1 MITLDAVCSLF
12 HGPLGVS
19 CLDVHPG
26 YCFWLWTH
34 NSCFV
39 QQLGLSLYP
48 IHWVPSYRPLVA
60 SEKPCGEWHWRC
72 DGSWCIVLKIFEV
85 SIFWHQKHKNGI
97 WFKECNREPSRLQQ
111 YNFGHPQ
118 QKMSCDQLNKMLPE
132 RPSLE
137 KNASGDRFLVRDNF
151 DPAHMTGHWP
161 CVKYRHGDATS
172 QKWLSR
178 TKKETPLAPLA
189 KSQSKPSLIPDGI
202 LRLDGNHLWV

>member
-85 SIFWHQKHKNGI
+85 SIFWHQKHKMGYGLRNATANLPAYSNIISDIHNKKCLAISWIRCYLSGPAWKKMHLVTGFWCVIILTLHI
-97 WFKECNREPSRLQQ
+97 WL
-111 YNFGHPQ
+111 
-118 QKMSCDQLNKMLPE
+118 
-132 RPSLE
+132 
-137 KNASGDRFLVRDNF
+137 A
-151 DPAHMTGHWP
+151 TGHAWNTGMGMQP
-161 CVKYRHGDATS
+161 
-172 QKWLSR
+172 
-178 TKKETPLAPLA
+178 A
-189 KSQSKPSLIPDGI
+189 KND
-202 LRLDGNHLWV
+202 